1 MSAVVSPTQ
10 AVKKPPFGTILLL
23 GVAISVILWL
33 ILDPSLGQVLLQW
46 LPYLAKGFAM
56 NVLISILAI
65 AIGTFIGVL
74 LGIMELAPYRLVRAP
89 ALTYVQIFRNAPH
102 LVLIFAATYI
112 FPFEIVAFGNYIPF
126 PDWIKAVVGLAIPA
140 SAHIAEITRGAI
152 QSIPTAQWEAAQ
164 GLGFSRNQTLRW
176 IILPQCVKRSLPP
189 WMNLYASIT
198 MGTALASLVGVHE
211 LLHAATDASTAV
223 QRNDFT
229 VVVYLTVLMA
239 FFLFCYPV
247 SRFTQRLERRFASR
261 CTAQAYRHRFPAVQS
276 LPASDCHG
284 KHHHRTNQD
293 SRHAEG

>member
-1 MSAVVSPTQ
+1 
-10 AVKKPPFGTILLL
+10 
-23 GVAISVILWL
+23 
-33 ILDPSLGQVLLQW
+33 
-46 LPYLAKGFAM
+46 M

-89 ALTYVQIFRNAPH
+89 ALTYVQVFRNAPH

-152 QSIPTAQWEAAQ
+152 QSIPTAQWEASQ

-261 CTAQAYRHRFPAVQS
+261 
-276 LPASDCHG
+276 
-284 KHHHRTNQD
+284 
-293 SRHAEG
+293 

>member
-1 MSAVVSPTQ
+1 
-10 AVKKPPFGTILLL
+10 
-23 GVAISVILWL
+23 
-33 ILDPSLGQVLLQW
+33 
-46 LPYLAKGFAM
+46 M

-65 AIGTFIGVL
+65 AIGTIIGVV

-261 CTAQAYRHRFPAVQS
+261 
-276 LPASDCHG
+276 
-284 KHHHRTNQD
+284 
-293 SRHAEG
+293 

>member
-1 MSAVVSPTQ
+1 MSAVVSQHPGS
-10 AVKKPPFGTILLL
+10 KKLPFGTLLVS
-23 GVAISVILWL
+23 GVIIAVVLWL

-46 LPYLAKGFAM
+46 LPYLATGFMM
-56 NVLISILAI
+56 NVLISVLAI
-65 AIGTFIGVL
+65 AIGTFIGVM
-74 LGIMELAPYRLVRAP
+74 LGIMELAPYKIVRAP

-112 FPFEIVAFGNYIPF
+112 FPFELVIFGDYIPF

-261 CTAQAYRHRFPAVQS
+261 
-276 LPASDCHG
+276 
-284 KHHHRTNQD
+284 
-293 SRHAEG
+293 

>member
-23 GVAISVILWL
+23 AVLIAIILWL

-261 CTAQAYRHRFPAVQS
+261 
-276 LPASDCHG
+276 
-284 KHHHRTNQD
+284 
-293 SRHAEG
+293 

>member
-1 MSAVVSPTQ
+1 MSIALTQVPT
-10 AVKKPPFGTILLL
+10 KRLPFGTILVLVVL
-23 GVAISVILWL
+23 ITVIAWL
-33 ILDPSLGQVLLQW
+33 ILDPSLGQVLLEW

-65 AIGTFIGVL
+65 LIGTFIGVL
-74 LGIMELAPYRLVRAP
+74 LGIMELAPYAAVRAP

-112 FPFEIVAFGNYIPF
+112 FPFELVIFGNYVPF
-126 PDWIKAVVGLAIPA
+126 PDWIKAVIGLAIPA

-164 GLGFSRNQTLRW
+164 GLGFSRGQSLRW
-176 IILPQCVKRSLPP
+176 IILPQCIKRSLPP

-211 LLHAATDASTAV
+211 LLHSATDASTAV
-223 QRNDFT
+223 QRTDFT

-261 CTAQAYRHRFPAVQS
+261 
-276 LPASDCHG
+276 
-284 KHHHRTNQD
+284 
-293 SRHAEG
+293 

>member
-1 MSAVVSPTQ
+1 MSAVVSQHPGG
-10 AVKKPPFGTILLL
+10 KKLPFGTLLAS
-23 GVAISVILWL
+23 GVIIAVVLWL
-33 ILDPSLGQVLLQW
+33 ILDPSLGQVLLRW
-46 LPYLAKGFAM
+46 LPYLATGFMM
-56 NVLISILAI
+56 NVLISVLAI
-65 AIGTFIGVL
+65 AIGTFIGVM
-74 LGIMELAPYRLVRAP
+74 LGIMELAPYKIVRAP

-112 FPFEIVAFGNYIPF
+112 FPFELVIFGNYIPF

-261 CTAQAYRHRFPAVQS
+261 
-276 LPASDCHG
+276 
-284 KHHHRTNQD
+284 
-293 SRHAEG
+293 

>member
-1 MSAVVSPTQ
+1 
-10 AVKKPPFGTILLL
+10 
-23 GVAISVILWL
+23 
-33 ILDPSLGQVLLQW
+33 
-46 LPYLAKGFAM
+46 M

-189 WMNLYASIT
+189 WMNLYSSIT

-261 CTAQAYRHRFPAVQS
+261 
-276 LPASDCHG
+276 
-284 KHHHRTNQD
+284 
-293 SRHAEG
+293 

>member
-1 MSAVVSPTQ
+1 MV
-10 AVKKPPFGTILLL
+10 
-23 GVAISVILWL
+23 ISVVLWL

-65 AIGTFIGVL
+65 AIGTFIGVV
-74 LGIMELAPYRLVRAP
+74 LGIMELAPYRIVRAP

-189 WMNLYASIT
+189 WMNLYSSIT

-261 CTAQAYRHRFPAVQS
+261 
-276 LPASDCHG
+276 
-284 KHHHRTNQD
+284 
-293 SRHAEG
+293 

>member
-1 MSAVVSPTQ
+1 
-10 AVKKPPFGTILLL
+10 
-23 GVAISVILWL
+23 
-33 ILDPSLGQVLLQW
+33 
-46 LPYLAKGFAM
+46 M

-261 CTAQAYRHRFPAVQS
+261 
-276 LPASDCHG
+276 
-284 KHHHRTNQD
+284 
-293 SRHAEG
+293 